1 MSAAAKSK
9 IADVIGSRRKLETM
23 ADVHALV
30 DGMIRSEKLGL
41 ASSWD
46 LWAMPHQRM
55 PPGKWRRWILRGG
68 RGSGKSLAANN
79 TLHMVARDRKRVG
92 RGVLAIVGRTH
103 DDVRT
108 NNVLDPE
115 TGVLAT
121 APPGFKPT
129 WRPGPGIL
137 EWPNGVI
144 CYVLSGDA
152 PASIR
157 GKNISFLVADELPE
171 WPDSETTWFE
181 ILEPAVRKGCAQIM
195 VCMTPKP
202 LPWLRELERDP
213 GTVVTGAST
222 FDNVF
227 LAKSALDSF
236 LVAYEGKEIAA
247 QELRGEYIDK
257 IGGALLSCAT
267 IERNRVRSAPTDF
280 VRVVVAVDPAVT
292 SGVSSDE
299 TGIIVYGV
307 TADDHGWVLADESG
321 KFEIVSGAW
330 AEHVVK
336 VYREW
341 NADVVIGEVNN
352 GGDFVEASIRA
363 VDKSIPFNQVR
374 ASRGKEVRADPVATL
389 YQRGMIHHVG
399 APTKF
404 KALEEQWISWIPGHG
419 KSPNRIDAVV
429 WAATWAHIDK
439 AAPKPKPIGIVGMLG
454 PGRGQNHALKP
465 DGGREPPARR
475 KP

>member
-1 MSAAAKSK
+1 MAAQSMIVEKLAKLGTFKSK
-9 IADVIGSRRKLETM
+9 ADVSRFFGKLPSVE
-23 ADVHALV
+23 
-30 DGMIRSEKLGL
+30 L
-41 ASSWD
+41 AQLLSDWD
-46 LWAMPHQRM
+46 MWAMPHQRL

-79 TLHMVARDRKRVG
+79 TLHMVARDRKRVR

-121 APPGFKPT
+121 APPGFRPT

-195 VCMTPKP
+195 ICMTPKP
-202 LPWLRELERDP
+202 LPWLRKLESDP

-227 LAKSALDSF
+227 LARSALDSF
-236 LVAYEGKEIAA
+236 RVAYEGKEIAA
-247 QELRGEYIDK
+247 QELYGEYIDK
-257 IGGALLSCAT
+257 IAGALLPYAA
-267 IERNRVRSAPTDF
+267 IERNRVRSAPEKF
-280 VRVVVAVDPAVT
+280 IKIVVAVDPAVT
-292 SGVSSDE
+292 STDSSDE
-299 TGIIVYGV
+299 TGIMVYGV
-307 TADDHGWVLADESG
+307 TADDQGWLLADESG

-336 VYREW
+336 VYRDW
-341 NADVVIGEVNN
+341 NADVVIAEVNN
-352 GGDFVEASIRA
+352 GGDFVEASVRA
-363 VDKSIPFNQVR
+363 VDKSVPFERVV
-374 ASRGKEVRADPVATL
+374 ASRGKETRAEPVATL
-389 YQRGMIHHVG
+389 YQRDRIHHVG
-399 APTKF
+399 PPDRF
-404 KALEEQWISWIPGHG
+404 KALEEQWISWVPGQG

-429 WAATWAHIDK
+429 WAATYCHISK
-439 AAPKPKPIGIVGMLG
+439 SAPQPKPVGMRGILG
-454 PGRGQNHALKP
+454 PQRAPAQALKP
-465 DGGREPPARR
+465 DGGRDPIQR
-475 KP
+475 KRP